1 MKPIKSKASLAWIRE
16 ANQAK
21 VNALVYLLIGLAL
34 GYAIATFL
42 DPAFPDLLEII
53 DNPKL

>member
-1 MKPIKSKASLAWIRE
+1 MKLIAYILLA
-16 ANQAK
+16 
-21 VNALVYLLIGLAL
+21 LAL

-42 DPAFPDLLEII
+42 DPSFPSLLEII